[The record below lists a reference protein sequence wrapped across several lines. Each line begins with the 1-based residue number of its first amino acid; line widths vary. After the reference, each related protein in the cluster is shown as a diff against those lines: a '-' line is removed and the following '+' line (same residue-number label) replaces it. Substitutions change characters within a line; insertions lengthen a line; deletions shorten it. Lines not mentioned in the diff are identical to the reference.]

1 MVRVGGNWKDITSFI
16 REYEDEE
23 VNKGNS
29 NNNSDFRNESKI
41 GSFNKSL
48 DNMSTVSSSYKNK
61 Y

>member
-29 NNNSDFRNESKI
+29 NSNSDFRESKI

>member
-23 VNKGNS
+23 VNKCNS
-29 NNNSDFRNESKI
+29 NNSDFRESKI

-48 DNMSTVSSSYKNK
+48 DNMSTVSSNKNR